1 MQVGA
6 ARLTGAMKSLQ
17 AAFLVGV
24 EGTTEIWLVRH
35 GDCYE
40 GMIDDPDPALSPL
53 GLRQA
58 QLLATR
64 VKRLAPAAVYSS
76 PSRRALETARAIE
89 PNPRIDDRLME
100 MSFTLSDEDQI
111 VFTETPA
118 DVVARMTAVI
128 DEVTSAHDGERV
140 IVVCHAGVIVNY
152 LAHVLHLEPGGLRL
166 LPDFTSVSIVRALA
180 DRRMA
185 ATLCDTAHLE

>member
-58 QLLATR
+58 QLLAAR
-64 VKRLAPAAVYSS
+64 VKRLGPAAVYSS
-76 PSRRALETARAIE
+76 PSRRALETAREIE
-89 PNPRIDDRLME
+89 PNPRIDERLME

-118 DVVARMTAVI
+118 GVVPRM
-128 DEVTSAHDGERV
+128 SAMIVQVASAPPGARV
-140 IVVCHAGVIVNY
+140 IVAWPAGVVVHSP
-152 LAHVLHLEPGGLRL
+152 ADGPEPEPLG
-166 LPDFTSVSIVRALA
+166 P
-180 DRRMA
+180 
-185 ATLCDTAHLE
+185 